1 MRASFGPGPL
11 RHHVWLL
18 SLLLWWLPCAATLA
32 APVALHG
39 RWSVVAAD
47 GASRAVDRLSPIGG
61 HFRYESELQLPGGAF
76 VIDFR
81 NSSVIARFEHRLYA
95 DDGALVARV
104 AGGIQSEEVSP
115 FFLRHG
121 RELTLPP
128 GRYRLVT
135 DVESPF
141 FLAQPEPYVDS
152 LEDYRQSISAGNALV
167 LICLGIFIGLGFYYA
182 SLALMCRQRVHAMY
196 ALFILGNLLYNATA
210 LLVWHDLV
218 AAGWFYLISVPI
230 LFSNI
235 AYVVFVVDL
244 LDIRAQN
251 APGLHR
257 ASRVLLALMVA
268 FIAIAALRPHWSLQL
283 DRIGV
288 ALFLLFGF
296 AAGLAQ
302 ARRGSALARWYL
314 AANVGFFVSGIA
326 AISLSGLAGE
336 FTIYVEH
343 LGLVAV
349 TIEVLMLALVLSYQ
363 FGLLQREKESAL
375 RRAENNLRLAST
387 DALTGLPNRYAL
399 EIELGRLPQWGGLS
413 FIDLDGLK
421 HYNDTFGHARGDQ
434 LLRDFAA
441 RLAARL
447 GTRATL
453 HRLGGDEFAVTI
465 SDGAVEW
472 VEALLDEAMTALRE
486 TEYRVSGAS
495 CGSVRVFECTHRE
508 ELKHL
513 ADSRMYE
520 NKRRRRRNRDTPASV
535 DPIPSDPS
543 QVQA

>member
-1 MRASFGPGPL
+1 MRH
-11 RHHVWLL
+11 RVWLL
-18 SLLLWWLPCAATLA
+18 SLLLWWLPWAAALA
-32 APVALHG
+32 TPVALHG
-39 RWSVVAAD
+39 HWTVVTAD

-76 VIDFR
+76 VVDFR

-95 DDGALVARV
+95 DDGALVARMT
-104 AGGIQSEEVSP
+104 GGIRSEEANP

-121 RELTLPP
+121 RELNLPR

-152 LEDYRQSISAGNALV
+152 LENYRESVNKGTALV
-167 LICLGIFIGLGFYYA
+167 LVCLGIFIGLGFYYA
-182 SLALMCRQRVHAMY
+182 SLAFMRRQRVHAMY

-230 LFSNI
+230 LLSNI

-257 ASRVLLALMVA
+257 ASRVLLALLVA
-268 FIAIAALRPHWSLQL
+268 FVAVAALRPHWSLQL
-283 DRIGV
+283 DRFGV

-296 AAGLAQ
+296 VAGLAQ
-302 ARRGSALARWYL
+302 ARRGSPLARLYL

-326 AISLSGLAGE
+326 AISLPGLAGE
-336 FTIYVEH
+336 FTIYIEH

-363 FGLLQREKESAL
+363 FGLLQREKDSAL
-375 RRAENNLRLAST
+375 RRAETNLRLALT

-399 EIELGRLPQWGGLS
+399 EIELGRLPQCGGLS

-465 SDGAVEW
+465 RDGAVEW
-472 VEALLDEAMTALRE
+472 VEALLAEAMTALRA

-495 CGSVRVFECTHRE
+495 CGSVRVFECTHRD

-520 NKRRRRRNRDTPASV
+520 NKRRRRSVRDTLASA
-535 DPIPSDPS
+535 DPVPSDAS